1 MVRIGR
7 IGHLKFFKTF
17 DISLIACGGPNLT
30 CQAWVNQEYCGYD
43 YPKCGHCVTNPLWI
57 GDGLCDEHLNNPEC
71 GNDGGDCADLMSLPG
86 FTKTPSDHLEGI
98 TKTTE
103 ESTCVFPPD
112 TLPTWL
118 GNGICDPALNN
129 ALCDWDGNDC
139 HNHPSF
145 SPSFG
150 TQYSLLKV

>member
-1 MVRIGR
+1 MQGFKLRNMV
-7 IGHLKFFKTF
+7 TQC
-17 DISLIACGGPNLT
+17 LILIPYLGAR
-30 CQAWVNQEYCGYD
+30 GY
-43 YPKCGHCVTNPLWI
+43 
-57 GDGLCDEHLNNPEC
+57 PETPFSN

-86 FTKTPSDHLEGI
+86 FTKMPSDHLEGI

-112 TLPTWL
+112 TLQTWL

-145 SPSFG
+145 SPYFG